1 MIVVIIRH
9 RMNKSK
15 VNSNNDRRK
24 ILSTSPLIPSPS
36 TNLLFN
42 QISQASS
49 MDLEIPNN
57 LQNPIPSSAFDL
69 DVEVILDF
77 QRTTFGDCSFDIH
90 DLTNL

>member
-1 MIVVIIRH
+1 
-9 RMNKSK
+9 MNKSK

-24 ILSTSPLIPSPS
+24 ILSTSPLILSPS

-57 LQNPIPSSAFDL
+57 LQNSIPRSTFDL

>member
-1 MIVVIIRH
+1 
-9 RMNKSK
+9 MNKSK

-24 ILSTSPLIPSPS
+24 ILSTSPLILSPS

-57 LQNPIPSSAFDL
+57 LQNSIPSSTFDL